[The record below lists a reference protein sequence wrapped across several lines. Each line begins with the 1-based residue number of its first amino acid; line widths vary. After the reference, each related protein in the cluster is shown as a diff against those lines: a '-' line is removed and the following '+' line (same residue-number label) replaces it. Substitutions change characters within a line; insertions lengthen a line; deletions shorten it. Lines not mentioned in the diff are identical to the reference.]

1 MYHTAIVLAAG
12 RGSRMKSDIQKQF
25 LNLAGRPL
33 IYYSLQAFEESFVDE
48 IILVTGESDISYC
61 KEEIVE
67 RYGLRK
73 VKRIVA
79 GGKERYHSVYNG
91 LLAARPEGFVY
102 IHDGARPFLTKEL
115 LERAKEN
122 LQTYG
127 ACVAAV
133 PAKDTVKLADSDG
146 YVTGTPD
153 RRSVWNVQTPQCFSY
168 ALARKAYDRLMQ
180 EEDGLR
186 AQGVLITDDAMVV
199 EYFGGERVRL
209 FAGSYYNMKITTPED
224 LDVAECYQKKLG
236 KR

>member
-122 LQTYG
+122 LQTHG

-180 EEDGLR
+180 DEDGLR